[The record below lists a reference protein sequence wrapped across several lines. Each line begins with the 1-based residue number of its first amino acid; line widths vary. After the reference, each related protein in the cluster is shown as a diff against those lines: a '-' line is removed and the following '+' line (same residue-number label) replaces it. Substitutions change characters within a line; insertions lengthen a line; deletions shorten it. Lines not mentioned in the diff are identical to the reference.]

1 MTSTA
6 RILVICG
13 DSTAAAAL
21 TKRLNRVG
29 YAECGSATSAAH
41 TVGQGAAL
49 HPDLLLVDLDQEE
62 GVVEAGSIR
71 GRSGV
76 PVVYLV
82 GEVDESLLQ
91 RARDTHPVGYVVK
104 PLDDRQLRLSIE
116 ATLSQPCAGT
126 SERERHDEARR
137 TISELQ
143 RRIDIMN
150 AVVDGMTEGVVV
162 ADPVGSILFAN
173 RVVKRM
179 FRAGS
184 TVESTGRLTE
194 GHRSFKGE
202 GVETVDN
209 GGGSTI
215 FNPGA
220 ERMLGTGI
228 IASNPDDWPAAHG
241 LFLSDRTT
249 PFPADQLPL
258 ARALRGEFS
267 DAIEMFVRNPEI
279 PEGTFFSV
287 TGKPLRDANE
297 SLVGGVAILRDLTK
311 LKDTEEELQRAHV
324 DQTEQNRFM
333 ELVFD
338 SISDGVVVAD
348 SRGRL
353 TMANA
358 SAKRIVGMG
367 LTASP
372 SEEWSAL
379 YGTFYPDRTTPFPSE
394 QLPLVRAINGESTND
409 VELFIRNP
417 HVPEGV
423 HISVSGRPLQ
433 ERSGGEQSGGVIVF
447 RDVTQ
452 WLRTQDALNRAF
464 DRGRLEVIETVLHNI
479 GNAINSVATGVET
492 IRNRSRKNELVCRFV
507 DLADAIRAHEE
518 DWIDWL
524 SHDEKGRKVR
534 SFLLALVR
542 DLVTWNESL
551 KRTAERTS
559 SRVRH
564 VVDIIRTQETFA
576 DSTVERKVI
585 NLEAT
590 IADAVKVLEGSLTAR
605 AITVDVDCSSAPE
618 KILVQ
623 ENAFNQL
630 LVNLLKNAMEA
641 IEALVKLE
649 PDLEHAD
656 RFIRVLAYVR
666 GELLAIDVI
675 DSGVGIA
682 PEYSREIFKAG
693 YTTKVGGTG
702 LGLHS
707 AAIFVG
713 ACGGSIEA
721 ESGGVGCGTTLKV
734 TLPLNPC

>member
-1 MTSTA
+1 M
-6 RILVICG
+6 
-13 DSTAAAAL
+13 
-21 TKRLNRVG
+21 
-29 YAECGSATSAAH
+29 
-41 TVGQGAAL
+41 
-49 HPDLLLVDLDQEE
+49 
-62 GVVEAGSIR
+62 
-71 GRSGV
+71 
-76 PVVYLV
+76 
-82 GEVDESLLQ
+82 
-91 RARDTHPVGYVVK
+91 
-104 PLDDRQLRLSIE
+104 
-116 ATLSQPCAGT
+116 
-126 SERERHDEARR
+126 
-137 TISELQ
+137 
-143 RRIDIMN
+143 
-150 AVVDGMTEGVVV
+150 
-162 ADPVGSILFAN
+162 
-173 RVVKRM
+173 
-179 FRAGS
+179 
-184 TVESTGRLTE
+184 
-194 GHRSFKGE
+194 
-202 GVETVDN
+202 
-209 GGGSTI
+209 
-215 FNPGA
+215 
-220 ERMLGTGI
+220 
-228 IASNPDDWPAAHG
+228 
-241 LFLSDRTT
+241 
-249 PFPADQLPL
+249 
-258 ARALRGEFS
+258 
-267 DAIEMFVRNPEI
+267 
-279 PEGTFFSV
+279 
-287 TGKPLRDANE
+287 
-297 SLVGGVAILRDLTK
+297 
-311 LKDTEEELQRAHV
+311 
-324 DQTEQNRFM
+324 
-333 ELVFD
+333 
-338 SISDGVVVAD
+338 
-348 SRGRL
+348 
-353 TMANA
+353 
-358 SAKRIVGMG
+358 
-367 LTASP
+367 
-372 SEEWSAL
+372 
-379 YGTFYPDRTTPFPSE
+379 
-394 QLPLVRAINGESTND
+394 
-409 VELFIRNP
+409 
-417 HVPEGV
+417 PEGV

-492 IRNRSRKNELVCRFV
+492 IRNRSRRNELVCRFV

-564 VVDIIRTQETFA
+564 IVDIIRTQETFA

-605 AITVDVDCSSAPE
+605 AIRVDVDCSSAPE

-713 ACGGSIEA
+713 ASGGSIEA

-734 TLPLNPC
+734 TLPLSPC